1 MQKLISFIKFVSNN
15 HKRTIVY
22 SDDFDLSYIT
32 EWIDQEK
39 CVIILGP
46 DFAFDFKQSLLSEFY
61 SFLQTKRYKCEFND
75 KDDFFDS
82 HSIKPMFYQHLSRF
96 FKTIKPSDLHRKIAQ
111 IPFHLI
117 VSMSPDV
124 LLKQIFEENN
134 YDFSFDYYDKN
145 MNPQP
150 IGHVSKE
157 KPLIYNLLGVQNMFN
172 SLVFSFNQLFDYLA
186 AIFGD
191 HKLADGFK
199 KQLNEAQSVLF
210 LGFKFNKWY
219 YKLIFRLLGF
229 YENAMYQAPMNEI
242 ETLNNDEIFNFYVNE
257 FNFQFID
264 IQGEKIID
272 LLYNHYSEKNQL
284 RQPAKVNDAQ
294 NVTNIINIQG
304 SNNIVAQNIKANDID
319 INQNTK

>member
-1 MQKLISFIKFVSNN
+1 M
-15 HKRTIVY
+15 Y
-22 SDDFDLSYIT
+22 SDEFNLSYIT

-61 SFLQTKRYKCEFND
+61 SFLQTKRYKCEFNE

-82 HSIKPMFYQHLSRF
+82 NSIKPMFYQHLSRF
-96 FKTIKPSDLHRKIAQ
+96 FKTIKPSDLHNKIAQ

-117 VSMSPDV
+117 VSMSPDL

-134 YDFSFDYYDKN
+134 FNFSFDYYDKN

-150 IGHVSKE
+150 TGAISKE

-172 SLVFSFNQLFDYLA
+172 SLTFSFNQLFDYLA

-191 HKLADGFK
+191 HKLSDGLK

-219 YKLIFRLLGF
+219 YKLIFRMLGF
-229 YENAMYQAPMNEI
+229 YENAMYQAPMDEI
-242 ETLNNDEIFNFYVNE
+242 ENLNNDEIFNFYVNE

-264 IQGEKIID
+264 VQGDKIID
-272 LLYNHYSEKNQL
+272 LLYDHYQKNGQL
-284 RQPAKVNDAQ
+284 RKQKEAPEAQ
-294 NVTNIINIQG
+294 NITNIINVNG
-304 SNNIVAQNIKANDID
+304 NNNIVAQGVKANNVN
-319 INQNTK
+319 INKNKK

>member
-1 MQKLISFIKFVSNN
+1 MSTEN
-15 HKRTIVY
+15 
-22 SDDFDLSYIT
+22 FDLSYIT
-32 EWIDQEK
+32 DWIDQEK

-46 DFAFDFKQSLLSEFY
+46 DFVYDFQKPLLGELS
-61 SFLQTKRYKCEFND
+61 SFLESKRFKCEFNE

-96 FKTIKPSDLHRKIAQ
+96 FKGLETTELHKKIAQ

-117 VSMSPDV
+117 VSMSPDT
-124 LLKQIFEENN
+124 LLKGIFEENN
-134 YDFSFDYYDKN
+134 FDFTFDYYDKN

-150 IGHVSKE
+150 ISKISKE
-157 KPLIYNLLGVQNMFN
+157 KPLIYNLLGVSNMFN
-172 SLVFSFNQLFDYLA
+172 SLVLSFNQLFDYLA

-191 HKLADGFK
+191 HKLSDSLK

-242 ETLNNDEIFNFYVNE
+242 ESLANDEIFNFYVNE

-264 IQGEKIID
+264 VDGTKIID
-272 LLYNHYSEKNQL
+272 LLYEHYKNENQL
-284 RQPAKVNDAQ
+284 RQPKKATQ
-294 NVTNIINIQG
+294 QGGVTNIINVHGNDNIIAQGIQ
-304 SNNIVAQNIKANDID
+304 SNNSNIN
-319 INQNTK
+319 INAKKD

>member
-1 MQKLISFIKFVSNN
+1 MN
-15 HKRTIVY
+15 
-22 SDDFDLSYIT
+22 FDNFDISYIT

-46 DFAFDFKQSLLSEFY
+46 DFAFDFKKSLLGEFNNFLNLKKYKSEFN
-61 SFLQTKRYKCEFND
+61 E

-96 FKTIKPSDLHRKIAQ
+96 FKSIEPTDFHKKIAE

-117 VSMSPDV
+117 ISSSPDV
-124 LLKQIFEENN
+124 LLSQIFDEKSFD
-134 YDFSFDYYDKN
+134 YTFDYYDKN

-150 IGHVSKE
+150 IAPLSKD

-172 SLVFSFNQLFDYLA
+172 SLVLTFNQLFDYLA
-186 AIFGD
+186 SILGD
-191 HKLADGFK
+191 HKLSDGLK
-199 KQLNEAQSVLF
+199 KQLQEAQSILF

-229 YENAMYQAPMNEI
+229 YENAMYQAPMDEI
-242 ETLNNDEIFNFYVNE
+242 EQLNNDEIYNFYVNE

-264 IQGEKIID
+264 VSGEQIITKLYEHYKD
-272 LLYNHYSEKNQL
+272 LNQL
-284 RQPAKVNDAQ
+284 RKPKSKIVAGNVIQ
-294 NVTNIINIQG
+294 NITNNNINIQG
-304 SNNIVAQNIKANDID
+304 NGNIVANDIKDSDID
-319 INQNTK
+319 IKK

>member
-1 MQKLISFIKFVSNN
+1 
-15 HKRTIVY
+15 VY
-22 SDDFDLSYIT
+22 SDEFNLSYIT

-61 SFLQTKRYKCEFND
+61 SFLQTKRYKCEFNE

-82 HSIKPMFYQHLSRF
+82 NSIKPMFYQHLSRF
-96 FKTIKPSDLHRKIAQ
+96 FKTIKPSDLHNKIAQ

-117 VSMSPDV
+117 VSMSPDL

-134 YDFSFDYYDKN
+134 FNFSFDYYDKN

-150 IGHVSKE
+150 TGAISKE

-172 SLVFSFNQLFDYLA
+172 SLTFSFNQLFDYLA

-191 HKLADGFK
+191 HKLSDGLK

-219 YKLIFRLLGF
+219 YKLIFRMLGF
-229 YENAMYQAPMNEI
+229 YENAMYQAPMDEI
-242 ETLNNDEIFNFYVNE
+242 ENLNNDEIFNFYVNE

-264 IQGEKIID
+264 VQGDKIID
-272 LLYNHYSEKNQL
+272 LLYDHYQKNGQL
-284 RQPAKVNDAQ
+284 RKQKEAPEAQ
-294 NVTNIINIQG
+294 NITNIINVNG
-304 SNNIVAQNIKANDID
+304 NNNIVAQGVKANNVN
-319 INQNTK
+319 INKNKK